1 MRGVVM
7 HAPGDV
13 RVEEREKPT
22 ITRPTD
28 AVIRIAATCI
38 CGSDLWPYRGA
49 NEVDH
54 DPMGHEYVGVVE
66 EIGAEVQ
73 TLKVGDFV
81 VGSFMASDNTCEI
94 CQAGYQSRCVHVVP
108 MGRYGTQ
115 AEYALIPHADG
126 TLVVTPGQP
135 DADLIPSLLAASD
148 VLGTGWFAAV
158 AAEVGP
164 GKTVAVVGDG
174 AVGLL
179 GILAARELGA
189 ERIIA
194 MSRHTDRQ
202 ALAREFGATDIVSE
216 RGDAGVARIKELTN
230 GLGAHSAIEAVG
242 TQESMMQAIRS
253 TRPGGHVGYV
263 GVSHDVAL
271 PGDELF
277 FSGVHLH
284 GGPAPVRR
292 FLPELIQLIWDRKI
306 DPGKVF
312 DLTLPLE
319 EAAEGYRAMDERR
332 ATKVLLTL

>member
-115 AEYALIPHADG
+115 AE
-126 TLVVTPGQP
+126 
-135 DADLIPSLLAASD
+135 
-148 VLGTGWFAAV
+148 
-158 AAEVGP
+158 
-164 GKTVAVVGDG
+164 
-174 AVGLL
+174 
-179 GILAARELGA
+179 
-189 ERIIA
+189 
-194 MSRHTDRQ
+194 
-202 ALAREFGATDIVSE
+202 
-216 RGDAGVARIKELTN
+216 
-230 GLGAHSAIEAVG
+230 
-242 TQESMMQAIRS
+242 
-253 TRPGGHVGYV
+253 
-263 GVSHDVAL
+263 
-271 PGDELF
+271 
-277 FSGVHLH
+277 
-284 GGPAPVRR
+284 
-292 FLPELIQLIWDRKI
+292 
-306 DPGKVF
+306 
-312 DLTLPLE
+312 
-319 EAAEGYRAMDERR
+319 
-332 ATKVLLTL
+332 